1 MQGKTLVKRI
11 TYLAAFSAVAIILGY
26 VEALL
31 PINFGIPGV
40 KLGLANLVTVIMF
53 YSDNFGFKLKDI
65 IIVCLVRIITV
76 GFLFGNMYGIIYSLC
91 GGLLSLIIMYIF
103 YGFRVLGTLGISI
116 VGGIF
121 HNIGQLLVAMF
132 VVKELKII
140 YYAPVLLL
148 SGSIT
153 GCLIGLLS
161 GLVLLRLKRIKI
173 YD

>member
-11 TYLAAFSAVAIILGY
+11 TFLAAFSAVAIILGY

-31 PINFGIPGV
+31 PINFGIPGI
-40 KLGLANLVTVIMF
+40 KLGIANLVTVIMLI
-53 YSDNFGFKLKDI
+53 SDNFGFEFKDI

-91 GGLLSLIIMYIF
+91 GGLFSLLIMYIF
-103 YGFRVLGTLGISI
+103 NRFHVLGTLGISI

-148 SGSIT
+148 SGCIT

-161 GLVLLRLKRIKI
+161 GLVLLRLNRIKI
-173 YD
+173 DD